1 MVIPASILW
10 DYVSHHYVESY
21 LAYIG
26 TVSIIAGF
34 VGFVISE
41 VVADRRKRLKGM
53 INSPISIISKR
64 LNFGWI

>member
-1 MVIPASILW
+1 MLW
-10 DYVSHHYVESY
+10 DYFSRHYIESY

-26 TVSIIAGF
+26 TVAIIAGF

-41 VVADRRKRLKGM
+41 VVADRRKRLGGM
-53 INSPISIISKR
+53 MDLPQSIITKR

>member
-1 MVIPASILW
+1 MLW

-34 VGFVISE
+34 VGFAISE
-41 VVADRRKRLKGM
+41 VVADRRKKHNKM
-53 INSPISIISKR
+53 IDSPPNIITKR

>member
-1 MVIPASILW
+1 LW
-10 DYVSHHYVESY
+10 DYISHHYVESYLAY

-41 VVADRRKRLKGM
+41 VVADRRKRLRGM
-53 INSPISIISKR
+53 INLPISITAKR